1 MPYPRAELEEMV
13 ERWLQ
18 ANRDCEAAGDWRPL
32 ADLFREDATYGWNYG
47 PEVDFMTVG
56 REQIREIAVGL
67 EMGGL
72 DGWEYPY
79 QEILIDEVKG
89 QVVGFWK
96 QVALATRADGS
107 RYEVA
112 GIGGSWFGYGGDF
125 QWRFQ
130 RDWFDY
136 GNAAACFLEMM
147 KDGTLSEGMTAR
159 MQRALGGDLPGHYP
173 LGGAPA
179 PIWPVSLPE
188 GRA

>member
-18 ANRDCEAAGDWRPL
+18 ANRDAEAAGDWCPM
-32 ADLFREDATYGWNYG
+32 ADLYTEDATYGWNYG
-47 PEVDFMTVG
+47 PEHEFMVVG
-56 REQIREIAVGL
+56 REEIREVALGL

-79 QEILIDEVKG
+79 QSILIDEVRG
-89 QVVGFWK
+89 MVVGFWR
-96 QVALATRADGS
+96 QIATATRADGS

-112 GIGGSWFGYGGDF
+112 GIGGSWFGYGGSY
-125 QWRFQ
+125 QWSFQ

-159 MQRALGGDLPGHYP
+159 MHRSLGGGLPGHYD
-173 LGGAPA
+173 LGNAPA
-179 PIWPVSLPE
+179 PLWPTH
-188 GRA
+188 